1 MFVYWS
7 GQAVIEVH
15 SEDCL
20 HHHVHGE
27 DCLECQLLH
36 HDVHGDD
43 CPECQHKHSG
53 SPTISVA

>member
-20 HHHVHGE
+20 HHDVHGE
-27 DCLECQLLH
+27 DCT
-36 HDVHGDD
+36 
-43 CPECQHKHSG
+43 ECQHKHHSA

>member
-27 DCLECQLLH
+27 DCT
-36 HDVHGDD
+36 
-43 CPECQHKHSG
+43 ECQHKHHSA
-53 SPTISVA
+53 SPTLYVA